1 MGLLTRIMMKQIQR
15 HVTRHKKRQKK
26 KKKKMCIKTKFMDI
40 LGSVFFV
47 VIGLR
52 ILIVCDDDWN

>member
-1 MGLLTRIMMKQIQR
+1 MGLLTRIMMKPIQR

-26 KKKKMCIKTKFMDI
+26 KKKRRIKKKFTDI

-47 VIGLR
+47 DVGLQV
-52 ILIVCDDDWN
+52 LIVCDDNWN